1 MLYIVGG
8 CSRSGKSTLA
18 ERIRCGHGVPWFPL
32 DALKMGLRGGAP
44 LVGVQPDEDDL
55 ETADRM
61 WPIVKGVLEHLMFDG
76 RDYLVEGV
84 NLRPNTVAAFIAQ
97 ADEPVRACFLGYPE
111 AAIEVKA
118 RQLAQYVGLPN
129 DWLHRTGPDNV
140 RRYLE
145 ISRSL
150 SRGLRDDCAALGIPF
165 FDTGVDFQAGVAS
178 AERALMGSATSLT
191 HAELTRYPR

>member
-1 MLYIVGG
+1 
-8 CSRSGKSTLA
+8 
-18 ERIRCGHGVPWFPL
+18 
-32 DALKMGLRGGAP
+32 MGLHVGAP
-44 LVGVQPDEDDL
+44 LFGVHPDEDDL

-84 NLRPNTVAAFIAQ
+84 NLRPQTVAAFIEQ
-97 ADEPVRACFLGYPE
+97 ADEPVSACFLGYPE

-118 RQLAQYVGLPN
+118 IQVAQYAGLPN

-145 ISRSL
+145 VSKSL
-150 SRGLRDDCAALGIPF
+150 SRRLRADCAALGLPF

-178 AERALMGSATSLT
+178 AERALIDRTKGLA
-191 HAELTRYPR
+191 PG